1 QYRLFTKAGYHSAM
15 KYLMILMLAFA
26 MSFSALSSA
35 LTAKGDLPVTQ
46 CVESGT
52 DAAESCDAEEPN
64 SPSDES
70 KHFVVRPLYVNSC
83 VMPSFQRVSFHYLNE
98 EDLSLNKPPQV

>member
-1 QYRLFTKAGYHSAM
+1 M

-26 MSFSALSSA
+26 MSFSALGST
-35 LTAKGDLPVTQ
+35 LPAKGDLPAAQ
-46 CVESGT
+46 YVESGT

-70 KHFVVRPLYVNSC
+70 KHFVVRPQYADNDVQS
-83 VMPSFQRVSFHYLNE
+83 SFQRVSFHYWNE
-98 EDLSLNKPPQV
+98 ENLAPNKPPQL